1 MSQASIAPGQ
11 SLGRAAPLA
20 QRFPLR
26 ATVVAC
32 SLSLLALAGAHA
44 QQGEPSL
51 SEVVVSAS
59 GFEQEL
65 KQAPAS
71 ISVVTREELETRQYR
86 DLAEALIGVEGIDV
100 QGGTGKT
107 GGLDISIR
115 GMPSDYTLIL
125 IDGRRQNVA
134 GDVTPNGFGAALTS
148 LIPPIAAIERIEIIR
163 GPMSTLYGSDAMGG
177 VINIITRK
185 VAKEWSGQVTL
196 EAGVPQDSEWG
207 NQYRTN
213 VYASGPLKEDLLGL
227 AIRGNVY
234 RRDAADWVLA
244 PGAAQPAQARN
255 PAPAESRQ
263 HNVGAR
269 LTLTPTRQ
277 HDLWLDVEQ
286 GRTWYDNSD
295 GRLGTRDAT
304 TNLLG
309 NNPPG
314 YKDALRFN
322 RDQVA
327 IGHNARLGIGL
338 LETSLMH
345 TETETI
351 GRTIPGGA
359 VPAGDPRRGTDRELK
374 TTNLVL
380 DSKLV
385 APVSDAHVLTVGG
398 QWWDANLVDGLLPQE
413 HDQTMWAVFAE
424 DEWKLTQQLTA
435 TLGARYDDH
444 SAFGGHVSPR
454 AYLVWGASDQW
465 TIKGGVSRGF
475 RAPRLNQLI
484 DGVSGVSGQGATIN
498 IGNPNLKPE
507 VSTSTEISALFDN
520 ERGLNGAVT
529 LFHNR
534 VKDKISGGGDC
545 SVNYISSCAFN
556 PTAEYSINVDEATTY
571 GMELSS
577 RFKLAPA
584 WGLKLGYTWTNSE
597 VIENGV
603 KNGQLANTAK
613 HVANA
618 QLDWNASEK
627 WRLWLRGEYRGKSP
641 RFSGD
646 PANLT
651 GNNLAIYQA
660 VGDIKP
666 HALFH
671 LGGAYKVSQRV
682 TLNANI
688 FNLFDKDFRQY
699 RQVDLN
705 GTPTWVNEYFQGG
718 ASVAGTTPAG
728 RTFWVSANISF

>member
-1 MSQASIAPGQ
+1 MSTAPVASRR
-11 SLGRAAPLA
+11 RAAP
-20 QRFPLR
+20 RFPLQ
-26 ATVVAC
+26 ANALAC
-32 SLSLLALAGAHA
+32 SLCLLAAAGHAHA
-44 QQGEPSL
+44 QPAEATLGT
-51 SEVVVSAS
+51 VVVSAS
-59 GFEQEL
+59 GFEQDL

-71 ISVVTREELETRQYR
+71 ISVITREELETRQYR

-185 VAKEWSGQVTL
+185 VAKEWGGQLTL
-196 EAGVPQDSEWG
+196 EAGIPQDSAWG

-213 VYASGPLKEDLLGL
+213 IYASGPLKEDLLGL
-227 AIRGNVY
+227 AVRGNVY

-244 PGAAQPAQARN
+244 PGAVQPAQARN

-322 RDQVA
+322 RDQIA
-327 IGHNARLGIGL
+327 IGHNARLGIGS

-385 APVSDAHVLTVGG
+385 APVGDAHVLTVGG
-398 QWWDANLVDGLLPQE
+398 QWWDANLIDGLLPQE
-413 HDQTMWAVFAE
+413 HDQTMWSLFAE
-424 DEWKLTQQLTA
+424 DEWKLAERLTA
-435 TLGARYDDH
+435 TFGARYDNH

-454 AYLVWGASDQW
+454 AYLVWGATDQW
-465 TIKGGVSRGF
+465 TLKGGVSRGF

-498 IGNPNLKPE
+498 IGNPTLQPE
-507 VSTSTEISALFDN
+507 VSTSTEIAALFDN
-520 ERGLNGAVT
+520 QRGMTSAVT

-534 VKDKISGGGDC
+534 VKDKISSGGDC
-545 SVNYISSCAFN
+545 SVNTISSCAFN
-556 PTAEYSINVDEATTY
+556 PTATYAINVDEATTY
-571 GMELSS
+571 GLELSS
-577 RFKLAPA
+577 RFQLAPA
-584 WGLKLGYTWTNSE
+584 WGLKLGYTWTDSE

-603 KNGQLANTAK
+603 KNGQLANTAR
-613 HVANA
+613 HIANA
-618 QLDWNASEK
+618 QVDWTTSEK
-627 WRLWLRGEYRGKSP
+627 LRLWLRGEYRGESP

-671 LGGAYKVSQRV
+671 LGGAYKLSQRV
-682 TLNANI
+682 TINANI
-688 FNLFDKDFRQY
+688 FNLFDKDFREY
-699 RQVDLN
+699 RLVDLN
-705 GTPTWVNEYFQGG
+705 GTPTWVNAYFQGG
-718 ASVAGTTPAG
+718 ASVSGTTPAG

>member
-1 MSQASIAPGQ
+1 MSRHLTP
-11 SLGRAAPLA
+11 PPA
-20 QRFPLR
+20 QRRTPPAGRFPLQ
-26 ATVVAC
+26 ATALAC
-32 SLSLLALAGAHA
+32 GLLSLGLGHAHA
-44 QQGEPSL
+44 QTAEVSL

-71 ISVVTREELETRQYR
+71 ISVVTRQELETRQYR
-86 DLAEALIGVEGIDV
+86 DLAEALAGVEGIDV
-100 QGGTGKT
+100 LGGTGKT

-115 GMPSDYTLIL
+115 GMPSEYTLIL

-134 GDVTPNGFGAALTS
+134 GDVTPNGFGAAHTS
-148 LIPPIAAIERIEIIR
+148 LIPPVAAIERIEIIR

-185 VAKEWSGQVTL
+185 VAKQWGGQLTL
-196 EAGVPQDSEWG
+196 ETGIPQDSDWG
-207 NQYRTN
+207 VQQRYNLYT
-213 VYASGPLKEDLLGL
+213 SGPLVQDLLGL
-227 AIRGNVY
+227 AVRGNLY
-234 RRDAADWVLA
+234 RREASDFVLA
-244 PGAAQPAQARN
+244 PGAAQPASARN

-269 LTLTPTRQ
+269 LTLTPNRQ
-277 HDLWLDVEQ
+277 HELWLDVEQ

-314 YKDALRFN
+314 YQDALRFN

-327 IGHNARLGIGL
+327 VGHTARLGVGL
-338 LETSLMH
+338 LESSLMH

-359 VPAGDPRRGTDRELK
+359 VPAGDPRRGTPRELK

-385 APVSDAHVLTVGG
+385 APVGDAHVLTVGG
-398 QWWDANLVDGLLPQE
+398 QWWDAQLTDGLLPE
-413 HDQTMWAVFAE
+413 KHDQTMWAVFAE
-424 DEWKLTQQLTA
+424 DEWKLSQALTA
-435 TLGARYDDH
+435 TLGARYDNH
-444 SAFGGHVSPR
+444 SAFGGQVSPR
-454 AYLVWGASDQW
+454 AYLVWDATRHW
-465 TIKGGVSRGF
+465 TLKGGVSKGF

-507 VSTSTEISALFDN
+507 TSTSTEISALFDSQA
-520 ERGLNGAVT
+520 GLSSAVT
-529 LFHNR
+529 LFHNK

-545 SVNYISSCAFN
+545 TVNWVSSCSAN
-556 PTAEYSINVDEATTY
+556 PNATYAINVDEATTY
-571 GMELSS
+571 GLELSS
-577 RFKLAPA
+577 RVQIAKG
-584 WGLKLGYTWTNSE
+584 WGLKLGYTWTGSE
-597 VIENGV
+597 VVEDGV
-603 KNGQLANTAK
+603 KNGQLANTAR

-618 QLDWNASEK
+618 QLSWDPSDK
-627 WRLWLRGEYRGKSP
+627 WSLWLRGEYRGKSP

-646 PANLT
+646 PARLT

-660 VGDIKP
+660 VGDIKA

-671 LGGAYKVSQRV
+671 LGGAYKLSKNV

-688 FNLFDKDFRQY
+688 YNLFDKDFRQY
-699 RQVDLN
+699 RLVNLN
-705 GTPTWVNEYFQGG
+705 GTPTWVNGYFQGG
-718 ASVAGTTPAG
+718 ASVSGTTLPG
-728 RTFWVSANISF
+728 RTFWLSANITF